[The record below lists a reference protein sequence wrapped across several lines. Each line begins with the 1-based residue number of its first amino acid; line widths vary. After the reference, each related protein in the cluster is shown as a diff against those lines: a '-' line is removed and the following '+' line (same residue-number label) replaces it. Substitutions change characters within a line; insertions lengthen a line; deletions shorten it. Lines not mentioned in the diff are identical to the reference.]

1 MIIREERI
9 GKQRLILGDCEAV
22 MPMLDKFDLCLT
34 EAPRGFQQA
43 IAVTRTEGGQLFVPD
58 GGDLVTNLAPLR
70 VVEQAIAS
78 AQKSIIWGGDL
89 YELPPLFWFVW
100 DRQSFR
106 PRASRCDL
114 AWTNI
119 AEPTHSFN
127 LNSGY
132 RDGLALP
139 VALWQWCLA
148 RQPGAVTV
156 LDPFM
161 GEGAAL
167 AACVRQGKHGTGIEI
182 DPDAFDAACERVQAA
197 VTA

>member
-43 IAVTRTEGGQLFVPD
+43 IAVTRAEGGQLFVPD

-89 YELPPLFWFVW
+89 YELPPLFWLVW
-100 DRQSFR
+100 DRKSFA

-119 AEPTHSFN
+119 AERRLSFN
-127 LNSGY
+127 FNSVCEF
-132 RDGLALP
+132 GLTLP
-139 VALWQWCLA
+139 SALWQWCLTL
-148 RQPGAVTV
+148 QPDVETA

-161 GEGAAL
+161 GRGGAL
-167 AACVRQGKHGTGIEI
+167 AACEMLGKHGTGIEI